1 MAIALDPQAPLIA
14 QPSRWTLVLR
24 YLRRNPSLPLGL
36 VLLIFLVGFGVIGS
50 LLIDTST
57 RAYPL
62 AAPPVQPPSAEYP
75 LGTDRDGRDL
85 LAVMVRG
92 VLLTGAVGLMAGTV
106 GIVVGTTV
114 GFVAGYFG
122 GWVDAVIRWLTEV
135 LMTIPP
141 LVLQVIIASTIVDK
155 NKVTIF
161 TMAGVASV
169 LAWMGTA
176 RMVRAQVL
184 SLRERAFVNMARLSG
199 MSSLEIIFRELMP
212 NMLPYLAA
220 SFVGAVM
227 GAIGASFGL
236 EALGLGPVREPTIG
250 MTIRWAVYHS
260 AIFNQWW
267 WWVLWPV
274 LALIL
279 IFASLALINRG
290 LDELANPRVRRTE

>member
-1 MAIALDPQAPLIA
+1 MNLTLPQPASLPT
-14 QPSRWTLVLR
+14 QPSQTVLVLR
-24 YLRRNPSLPLGL
+24 YLRRNPSLAVGL
-36 VLLIFLVGFGVIGS
+36 VLLAFLVGFGVIGS
-50 LLIDTST
+50 LVIDVDT

-62 AAPPVQPPSAEYP
+62 AAPPVQPPSPEYP

-85 LAVMVRG
+85 LAVMARG
-92 VLLTGAVGLMAGTV
+92 VLLTGAVGLIAGTV
-106 GIVVGTTV
+106 GIIVGVVVG
-114 GFVAGYFG
+114 FLAGYFG
-122 GWVDAVIRWLTEV
+122 GAVDSVLRWLTEV
-135 LMTIPP
+135 LITIPP
-141 LVLQVIIASTIVDK
+141 LVLQVLIASTIVDK
-155 NKVTIF
+155 NKVTVL
-161 TMAGVASV
+161 TMAGVVSV
-169 LAWMGTA
+169 LSWMGTA

-184 SLRERAFVNMARLSG
+184 SLRERAFVNMAKLSG
-199 MSSLEIIFRELMP
+199 MSDLEIIFKELMP

-290 LDELANPRVRRTE
+290 LDELANPRVRRSE

>member
-1 MAIALDPQAPLIA
+1 MELALDPHAPVT
-14 QPSRWTLVLR
+14 QPSQLTLVLR
-24 YLRRNPSLPLGL
+24 YLRRNPSLVVG
-36 VLLIFLVGFGVIGS
+36 VLLLLFLVGFGAIGS

-62 AAPPVQPPSAEYP
+62 AAPPVQPPSAQYP

-106 GIVVGTTV
+106 GIVVGTVV
-114 GFVAGYFG
+114 GFLAGYFG

-141 LVLQVIIASTIVDK
+141 LVLQVIVASTIVDK

-184 SLRERAFVNMARLSG
+184 SLRERAFVSMARLSG
-199 MSSLEIIFRELMP
+199 MGDLEIIFRELMP

-250 MTIRWAVYHS
+250 MTIRWAVYHLS
-260 AIFNQWW
+260 
-267 WWVLWPV
+267 
-274 LALIL
+274 LIH
-279 IFASLALINRG
+279 I
-290 LDELANPRVRRTE
+290 